1 MSNGIIISPLIP
13 DENIEVNRGSIN
25 DNNSSNDSVNNQKK
39 EVYKFDIKN
48 FCKKLKCLE
57 IIFLFFLFIIIL
69 LIITRIIIQLVYH
82 IFPIITLVYGLLS
95 LVSFWSS
102 FEILLQQKYDDN
114 GIILLGLFA
123 NVLAWCSDFF
133 SFEFKN
139 YNIIKSRNEFIVNF
153 FKYLEFAEISIW
165 VLIICLFM
173 YLAYKKSGKICSV
186 ANQQDS

>member
-186 ANQQDS
+186 AKQQDS